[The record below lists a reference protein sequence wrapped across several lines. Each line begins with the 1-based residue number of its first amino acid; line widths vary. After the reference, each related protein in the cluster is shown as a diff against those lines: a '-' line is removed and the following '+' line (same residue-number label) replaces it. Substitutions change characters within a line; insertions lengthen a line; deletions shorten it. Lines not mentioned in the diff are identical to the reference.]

1 MNETGSC
8 GANHIGNQSIARNR
22 LLHLPQS
29 ILRFPLIFSAVGATT
44 QKHLRQS
51 AVVRLA
57 VAGEIIGRFSA
68 NPRKPRC
75 TGRIT
80 LSVDYAS

>member
-29 ILRFPLIFSAVGATT
+29 ILRFPLIISAVGAIP
-44 QKHLRQS
+44 QKHLRHS
-51 AVVRLA
+51 AAVRPA
-57 VAGEIIGRFSA
+57 VAGELIGR
-68 NPRKPRC
+68 
-75 TGRIT
+75 
-80 LSVDYAS
+80 LSVNTRFRPLASGHPFGNTL